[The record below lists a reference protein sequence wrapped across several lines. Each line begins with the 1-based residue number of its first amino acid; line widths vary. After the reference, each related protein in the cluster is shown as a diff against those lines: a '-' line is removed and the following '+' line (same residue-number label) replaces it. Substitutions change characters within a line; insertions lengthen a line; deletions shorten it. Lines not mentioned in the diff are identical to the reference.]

1 MSFPRKATPPAFLNA
16 PEPGSHGGAGLFG
29 QPVRQGLPPQAWIAI
44 TILALLVPVV
54 SYVLLPRLGIDTLGE
69 MLSLKLMVALVGLLV
84 GASLYWAYLRWALPR
99 PVVLLGFI
107 VLAWP
112 LVDYSN
118 EQLMQLGLNIHLRP
132 LLILG
137 LGLPAIGLGLQSFR
151 LLWKQLPGVRIYL
164 LFMGWITLYAFCYNV
179 NASDP
184 RLGGG
189 EDAIFSDGS
198 VSFVQWTAYTYCLL
212 AMALAGVTIFKAKN
226 YQRLFDQLNIAL
238 LWVSSLEALIT
249 IAGYPIGWFTI
260 FLDGFTRSIGI
271 FTHPNPF
278 AHHMGVLMIYL
289 LGLFCY
295 YQGYSKARVPGWLLF
310 AGLLVNFCAFLLG
323 LSKTALGVFVL
334 CAAVVFLM
342 NLAVPAVRRSFGKIV
357 LTLIVLV
364 PLGIVGFQALSGQ
377 SFLGLLESRIDQTQS
392 LTWRVIVWQDL
403 IADINSTTLWLG
415 HGFTA
420 ANETVFR
427 LTFNDAKDAQ
437 PLMMV
442 HNAYIAL
449 LYDFGLT
456 GYLMFAAALTFLG
469 QGLYYWFNA
478 THPGQRS
485 LHATIVALVIYF
497 MVVCGFDEMSYMFDA
512 PMLFWALVTLLA
524 SVAFREQQDER
535 RRRIQAAGQSSG
547 RAQSGQAQADS
558 PQFLH
563 PSAPVFSGGLQ

>member
-1 MSFPRKATPPAFLNA
+1 MSFPRKATSPASLNV
-16 PEPGSHGGAGLFG
+16 PHPGSHTGAGVQNGF
-29 QPVRQGLPPQAWIAI
+29 QSEWPQGLWIAI
-44 TILALLVPVV
+44 TVLVLLVPLIG
-54 SYVLLPRLGIDTLGE
+54 YVLLPRLGINTLGE
-69 MLSLKLMVALVGLLV
+69 MLNLKLMVALVGLLV
-84 GASLYWAYLRWALPR
+84 GGAIYWAYLRWALPR

-107 VLAWP
+107 MLAWP
-112 LVDYSN
+112 LVDYCN

-137 LGLPAIGLGLQSFR
+137 LGLPALWLGLQSFR
-151 LLWKQLPGVRIYL
+151 LLWKQLPGVWIYL
-164 LFMGWITLYAFCYNV
+164 LFIGWITLYAFLYNA

-189 EDAIFSDGS
+189 EDAIFSEGS
-198 VSFVQWTAYTYCLL
+198 VSFVQWTAYMYCLL
-212 AMALAGVTIFKAKN
+212 GMALAGVTVFKAKN

-295 YQGYSKARVPGWLLF
+295 YQGYRKARVPGWLLF

-334 CAAVVFLM
+334 CATVVFLM

-357 LTLIVLV
+357 LTLIVLM

-377 SFLGLLESRIDQTQS
+377 SFMGLLESRIDQTQS

-403 IADINSTTLWLG
+403 IADINSTTVWLG

-420 ANETVFR
+420 ANDTVFR

-456 GYLMFAAALTFLG
+456 GYLMFAAALTFLW
-469 QGLYYWFNA
+469 QGLYQWFNA

-535 RRRIQAAGQSSG
+535 RRRIHASDH
-547 RAQSGQAQADS
+547 AQSVLRQS
-558 PQFLH
+558 LY
-563 PSAPVFSGGLQ
+563 PSAPVFAGGLK